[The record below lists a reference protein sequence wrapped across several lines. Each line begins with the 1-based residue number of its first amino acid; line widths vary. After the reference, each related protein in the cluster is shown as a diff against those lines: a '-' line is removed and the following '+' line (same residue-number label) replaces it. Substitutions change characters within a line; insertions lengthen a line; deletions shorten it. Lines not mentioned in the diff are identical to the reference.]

1 MQKLENK
8 KRYYLIDSL
17 RAIALINM
25 LFFHLLYDLYSL
37 GVIDWFYSVPMKI
50 WQQAIC
56 ISFIFISGFSFQL
69 GRKQWKRGL
78 IVLGGASI
86 LFIATL
92 LIELLIAEGFL
103 VSYGV
108 LCFMGSAML
117 ITVPLDL
124 LFKRIK
130 YVHWVGFFVSLILFV
145 LLKNINYGTI
155 VFGLFEVPEVLYQNY
170 ITAYFGFPHN
180 GFFSSDYFAI
190 LPWIFLYL
198 TGYFAFSIAKQLN
211 LLRFLLKPRI
221 KPLEF
226 LGRHTLIIYILH
238 QPMIFPIAF
247 LISLIF

>member
-117 ITVPLDL
+117 ITV
-124 LFKRIK
+124 
-130 YVHWVGFFVSLILFV
+130 
-145 LLKNINYGTI
+145 
-155 VFGLFEVPEVLYQNY
+155 
-170 ITAYFGFPHN
+170 
-180 GFFSSDYFAI
+180 
-190 LPWIFLYL
+190 
-198 TGYFAFSIAKQLN
+198 
-211 LLRFLLKPRI
+211 
-221 KPLEF
+221 
-226 LGRHTLIIYILH
+226 
-238 QPMIFPIAF
+238 
-247 LISLIF
+247 